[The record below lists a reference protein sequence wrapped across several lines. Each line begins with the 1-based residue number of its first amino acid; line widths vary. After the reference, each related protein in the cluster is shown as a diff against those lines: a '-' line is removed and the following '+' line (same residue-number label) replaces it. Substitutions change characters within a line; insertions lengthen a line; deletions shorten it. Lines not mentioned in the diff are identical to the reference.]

1 MLRLLRPAVPA
12 SWTVLVL
19 ADCGVD
25 ARLRF
30 RRMARLGWHPF
41 LRINQGGTFRLA
53 GQARCVWWSTLVG
66 AAGRHWRGRGT
77 AFASSDCRLDGT
89 LAAWW
94 SDGHAKP
101 WLVLTDRDPDGVR
114 CAVGRPA
121 QLVRPARQRRQTWR
135 VAVAAD
141 PDDES
146 GAGQSPVV
154 GVGRCDAG
162 DGDDRQRSG
171 GRVARRYARPARDP
185 GRPLRSPPP
194 CYPVV
199 SFGVAVAAG
208 ATDPGT
214 PIADPPSPGARTL
227 ARSSIIRHTTD
238 TAFQNGG

>member
-25 ARLRF
+25 ARWRF

-94 SDGHAKP
+94 SDGHAEP
-101 WLVLTDRDPDGVR
+101 WLVLTDRDPDGCDAPWDALR
-114 CAVGRPA
+114 SWCDQRGKGAKRGGW
-121 QLVRPARQRRQTWR
+121 QWQQTQMTNPARASRR
-135 VAVAAD
+135 
-141 PDDES
+141 
-146 GAGQSPVV
+146 
-154 GVGRCDAG
+154 
-162 DGDDRQRSG
+162 
-171 GRVARRYARPARDP
+171 
-185 GRPLRSPPP
+185 
-194 CYPVV
+194 
-199 SFGVAVAAG
+199 
-208 ATDPGT
+208 
-214 PIADPPSPGARTL
+214 
-227 ARSSIIRHTTD
+227 
-238 TAFQNGG
+238 